1 MKTCTQCVLPENF
14 PRISFDGNGVCNYC
28 TAYNN
33 RQSDN
38 LAHKKQT
45 YKDKFEALLQTVK
58 GNSTYDAIM
67 CYSGGKDSTY
77 ALMILRQQYNLNMLA
92 ITMDN
97 GFLPQ
102 QTYANIRN
110 ATESLDVDHIFLK
123 PRFGLLRQIFAEC
136 ARTNIYPAK
145 TLERASTIC
154 TSCMAIVK
162 FSVLRFALEKD
173 IPMIAYGWSPGQA
186 PVTSSVVR
194 NTPAML
200 KVMQEIVF
208 NPLYHLVGK
217 PIEPYFLKEKHFV
230 NRNFRFPYNI
240 SPLMFLDYNE
250 EDIIQYITPLG
261 WKRPQDTDGSSSNCL
276 LNCYANMIHK
286 QQFGYHPYI
295 FAMANMVREGN
306 MSRSAALDKLYEQE
320 NPETI
325 SAITAKLGLT
335 PVCATTKNR

>member
-1 MKTCTQCVLPENF
+1 MRTCTQCVLPENF
-14 PRISFDGNGVCNYC
+14 PRISFDENGVCTYC
-28 TAYNN
+28 LAHNN
-33 RQSDN
+33 RQADN
-38 LAHKKQT
+38 LAQKRQA
-45 YKDKFEALLQTVK
+45 YKDKFEALLQTVR
-58 GNSTYDAIM
+58 GHSVYDAIM

-77 ALMILRQQYNLNMLA
+77 ALMILRKQYGLNMLA

-102 QTYANIRN
+102 QTYVNIRN

-123 PRFGLLRQIFAEC
+123 PRFGLLRQIFAGC

-173 IPMIAYGWSPGQA
+173 IPMIAFGWSPGQA

-200 KVMQEIVF
+200 KVMQEMVF
-208 NPLYHLVGK
+208 NPLYQLVGK
-217 PIEPYFLKEKHFV
+217 PIQPYFLEEKHFA
-230 NRNFRFPYNI
+230 NGNFRFPYNI

-250 EDIIQYITPLG
+250 EDICWQIAPLG
-261 WKRPQDTDGSSSNCL
+261 WKKPENTDGSSSNCL
-276 LNCYANMIHK
+276 LNCFANMVHK

-295 FAMANMVREGN
+295 FAMANMVREGY
-306 MSRSAALDKLYEQE
+306 MSRSAALAKLYEQE
-320 NPETI
+320 NPEII
-325 SAITAKLGLT
+325 SAIAEKLGSV
-335 PVCATTKNR
+335 PVCQAIGNR